1 MATKSGLNQ
10 ADWREIKAEL
20 RHILIG
26 VAKLGKTIFY
36 SDLAKQVTYATIHHR
51 APAFDHILQELCADE
66 VGENRPILGVVVVN
80 KATGRCG
87 DGFYKWA
94 SAYGYDTHNP
104 QAFWDAEF
112 NRVLEYWQNA
122 D

>member
-1 MATKSGLNQ
+1 MTTKSGLNKSNW
-10 ADWREIKAEL
+10 DEIKSEL

-26 VAKLGKTIFY
+26 LAKMGKTIFY
-36 SDLAKQVTYATIHHR
+36 SDLARQVTSAHIHHR
-51 APAFDHILQELCADE
+51 APAFDHILQDLCADE
-66 VGENRPILGVVVVN
+66 IAEGRPILGVVVVN

-94 SAYGYDTHNP
+94 SAQGYDTHDSE
-104 QAFWDAEF
+104 AFWQAEF
-112 NRVLEYWQNA
+112 ARVVDYWQNS